1 MPEEELLLFAPLLR
15 ELKAERQLVAE
26 RERRSTF
33 SGRLLA
39 LKEQMPYMMIDRDQ
53 ASACVKNYYL
63 RREADQ
69 IAGLV
74 ATQKL

>member
-33 SGRLLA
+33 GGRIFA
-39 LKEQMPYMMIDRDQ
+39 LREQIPMMQIDRSQ

-69 IAGLV
+69 IAALV
-74 ATQKL
+74 ATQKF

>member
-33 SGRLLA
+33 SGRSPGA
-39 LKEQMPYMMIDRDQ
+39 QGTDAVHD
-53 ASACVKNYYL
+53 
-63 RREADQ
+63 D
-69 IAGLV
+69 
-74 ATQKL
+74 